1 MRFCSWLPAALLLP
15 ALAVPP
21 LCHAQT
27 PAATRAL
34 TLEEALAQL
43 HSASDTLRAAE
54 AEVREREEEGKAA
67 RGLYWPHIG
76 LHADATHLNDAV
88 VLDLDP
94 IRQVINTLHHL
105 PASVLPPFES
115 TFQKQDFWLAR
126 LEATWPIYTGGRAQ
140 AANKAAALQVE
151 DAGLRRTATAQAL
164 STELVRRYFAL
175 RLTIRSS
182 EVRKAA
188 ADLLAQHVRHAKRL
202 EEEGQIAR
210 VERLHAEVALA
221 KASREHSASLHDVAL
236 ARTALAGL
244 LAMSDAPEPASELFL
259 VSDPGPLESFVAAAL
274 LEHPGLQRLDAQRR
288 LADVSLGVEKGRWKP
303 DVAVFG
309 MRELHTADLS
319 LVSPT
324 WAVGIA
330 AKVTLFDGFERK
342 HKTAAARSRQ
352 ERVDA
357 LAAQARRD
365 ISTLVEQKYRAAT
378 RAREQFVSLNV
389 TVDLAS
395 EALRAR
401 TRAFE
406 EGFAA
411 SVDVVDAQV
420 TLQQARLQRLATAY
434 EFDVALAELLE
445 ASGQP
450 GLFADLRRRADLFPE
465 R

>member
-1 MRFCSWLPAALLLP
+1 MRPRSLLTCALLV
-15 ALAVPP
+15 LAPMAP
-21 LCHAQT
+21 SLCHAQT
-27 PAATRAL
+27 SEPGRGL
-34 TLEEALAQL
+34 TLDQALARLQ
-43 HSASDTLRAAE
+43 SSSDTLRAAE
-54 AEVREREEEGKAA
+54 AEVREREEERRAA
-67 RGLYWPHIG
+67 KSLYWPHIG
-76 LHADATHLNDAV
+76 LHADATHLDDAV
-88 VLDLDP
+88 ILDLDP
-94 IRQVINTLHHL
+94 IREVINTLHRL
-105 PASVLPPFES
+105 PGSVLPPFES
-115 TFQKQDFWLAR
+115 TFQKQDFWLAQ
-126 LEATWPIYTGGRAQ
+126 LTATWPIYTGGRAQ
-140 AANKAAALQVE
+140 AANKAAALQIE

-175 RLTIRSS
+175 RLAMRAS
-182 EVRKAA
+182 EVRAA
-188 ADLLAQHVRHAKRL
+188 AVELLTQHAHHARRL
-202 EEEGQIAR
+202 EEEGLIAR

-221 KASREHSASLHDVAL
+221 KASRERSAAEQDVAL

-244 LAMSDAPEPASELFL
+244 LAMSEVPEPATELFL
-259 VSDPGPLESFVAAAL
+259 VSDQGPLESFVEAAL
-274 LEHPGLQRLDAQRR
+274 REHPGLQRLGTQRQ
-288 LADVSLGVEKGRWKP
+288 LADVSLDAEKGRWKP

-330 AKVTLFDGFERK
+330 AKVTLFDGFERG

-365 ISTLVEQKYRAAT
+365 IATLVEQKYRTAT
-378 RAREQFVSLNV
+378 KAREQYVSLDA
-389 TVDLAS
+389 TVGLAT

-406 EGFAA
+406 EGLAT

-420 TLQQARLQRLATAY
+420 TLQASRLQRLVSAY

-450 GLFADLRRRADLFPE
+450 GRFTDLRQRADLFPE